1 MQALQVSL
9 RTQERKALVALA
21 GIAGVFAV
29 AITTL
34 GSGADG
40 GGGDVLREDLPVIRS
55 AAGAPGTLL
64 GDGFRVAA
72 GTTLVGAP
80 TPLHPEIGVGWTATL
95 LIDADDVMP
104 VLTDYVNQAKQSG
117 LALRTG
123 PECRQVSEVTFC
135 SASAR
140 KEDDE
145 GRRTFVA
152 TTYRGRE
159 GDLALNH
166 AVVRVSDGDLDWE
179 YTPEGID
186 GEVVEPGPF
195 DREWPPLAD
204 VGEPIGTGDM
214 MCLNVVV
221 QEGSRLAA
229 PTRIRGD
236 HTRGIVA
243 ILEVTGEPNRV
254 LERYL
259 QHFADSECSIEVGE
273 TTSHKDGDATVTI
286 AFASSA
292 GGDGFTLTVLER
304 PGQAAW
310 LTIDGS
316 HD

>member
-1 MQALQVSL
+1 MAV
-9 RTQERKALVALA
+9 VLA
-21 GIAGVFAV
+21 A
-29 AITTL
+29 AITAL

-40 GGGDVLREDLPVIRS
+40 GGVLREDLPVIRS

-80 TPLHPEIGVGWTATL
+80 TPLHPEIGDGWTATL
-95 LIDADDVMP
+95 LIDADDVMA
-104 VLTDYVNQAKQSG
+104 VLNDYVNQAKQSA
-117 LALRTG
+117 LVLRTG
-123 PECRQVSEVTFC
+123 PECKQVSEVTFC

-166 AVVRVSDGDLDWE
+166 AVVRVSGGDLDWE

-186 GEVVEPGPF
+186 GEVVEPRPF

-243 ILEVTGEPNRV
+243 IFEVTGEPNRV

-259 QHFADSECSIEVGE
+259 QHLDDSECSIEVGKM
-273 TTSHKDGDATVTI
+273 TSQNVGDATVTI
-286 AFASSA
+286 TFASAA
-292 GGDGFTLTVLER
+292 GGDGFTLTLVER
-304 PGQAAW
+304 PRRPTW